1 MQFLHPLALW
11 GVLLVAVPI
20 IIHLITRRKALR
32 KPFAAIQFILLSYQK
47 QKRKLRLKRILILLA
62 RILIVALL
70 ALLIARPSVM
80 IRGSAM
86 NLDSSS
92 RSIVIVIDNT
102 MSMSQGGDKSP
113 FVKAVKLARSIIE
126 SLGAGQESAVMAVAP
141 ARVEKKEGMS
151 LSADPAPLL
160 KTLESIQIS
169 YGYHSLQDALI
180 SAIEV
185 AKRGAYEP
193 KQVLLITDLQKSA
206 WEFSTNFS
214 NSGVDLLVLDVG
226 AEGDTSNLALSDLAL
241 KPAVGEARY
250 EAKVEI
256 RAYSKE
262 PMNGREVVVNVNG
275 EERARTF
282 VDIPAGGAVAKEM
295 VFSSAG
301 SGLLLGNAKIPPD
314 ALEADNVRYFTA
326 RSSGRLN
333 ALVVDGDPRP
343 ERYGA
348 ETYYLMNAL
357 NPRLEARSRIEPTMM
372 TVAQFEETSL
382 KGYDLVILANVGS
395 VRGKTTLAL
404 KEFVKDGGALLF
416 SLGDQIDPATF
427 QSSFGELVP
436 APLYILKEAPQGEGF
451 HLDAFRDSHP
461 ATEIFRKADGGDLSL
476 PTFTKYFMVDLSASS
491 DGARRIL
498 SFNDGAP
505 ALIEKSIGKGKT
517 TLWTSTLDRD
527 WNDMCIYPTY
537 LPLLQQLAI
546 YLTGGALLETN
557 SSGYTA
563 EAEVAFEC
571 PATSVSALVQTP
583 SDKLIEVML
592 NVSEDGKRGVFL
604 PHEAGFYKLFCV
616 KEGEKEPSGDREP
629 DKVIAVNVDSRES
642 NLERWEVSKLKEFL
656 AQQGLENTAVGR
668 NFSELA
674 SGGGFKEGRKEIWE
688 SIIFVMFVIILFEAF
703 LTRKG

>member
-80 IRGSAM
+80 IRGSSM

-92 RSIVIVIDNT
+92 RSIVILIDNT

-113 FVKAVKLARSIIE
+113 FVKAIKLARSIIE
-126 SLGAGQESAVMAVAP
+126 SLGTEQESAVMAVAP
-141 ARVEKKEGMS
+141 ERVEKKEGMS

-169 YGYHSLQDALI
+169 YGHHSLQEALI

-185 AKRGAYEP
+185 VKRGAYEP

-262 PMNGREVVVNVNG
+262 PMNGRELVVNVNG

-282 VDIPAGGAVAKEM
+282 VDIPAGGAIAKELI
-295 VFSSAG
+295 FSSVGGA
-301 SGLLLGNAKIPPD
+301 LLLGTVKIPPD

-404 KEFVKDGGALLF
+404 KEFVKEGGALLF

-436 APLYILKEAPQGEGF
+436 APIYILKEAPQGEGF

-505 ALIEKSIGKGKT
+505 ALIEKGIGKGKT
-517 TLWTSTLDRD
+517 ALWTSTLDRD
-527 WNDMCIYPTY
+527 WNNMCIYPTY

-563 EAEVAFEC
+563 EADVVFEC
-571 PATSVSALVQTP
+571 SATSMSAIVQTP

-592 NVSEDGKRGVFL
+592 TTSEDGKGGVFR
-604 PHEAGFYKLFCV
+604 PQEMGFYKLFCV
-616 KEGEKEPSGDREP
+616 KEGEKKLSGDKEP
-629 DKVIAVNVDSRES
+629 DKVIAVNVDTRES